1 MSTSLSAR
9 RVPLRFWLIGALAAA
24 AVLLAVA
31 ARPAPASAAT
41 KPTIVFVH
49 GAFADSS
56 GWSAETEALSRRG
69 YRTIAFSNPLRGLSA
84 DAAGLRLFLSTIRG
98 PIVLV
103 GHSYGGAVITNAAT
117 GNSNVKALVYI
128 AAFAPD
134 AGETLEDLQQKVP
147 GGMVA
152 PATLDVRPYLLPDG
166 KTTALEGS
174 IKPSAFRRIF
184 AADLPRDKA
193 AALAATQRPVALSVL
208 GEPSGEP
215 AWKTIPSWYLVGGKD
230 LAIGTNLENFM
241 AKRMR
246 AKTTVAK
253 GASHA
258 VLVSQPRRVT
268 KLVLKAVKG

>member
-1 MSTSLSAR
+1 MSIPLNAQ
-9 RVPLRFWLIGALAAA
+9 RVWLLGALAAA
-24 AVLLAVA
+24 ALLLTVA
-31 ARPAPASAAT
+31 LQPAPAPAAT

-56 GWSAETEALSRRG
+56 GWSGETKALSRKG

-84 DAAGLRLFLSTIRG
+84 DAADLRLFLATIRG
-98 PIVLV
+98 PVVLV

-117 GNSNVKALVYI
+117 GNPNVKALVYI

-134 AGETLEDLQQKVP
+134 AGETLENLQKKVP
-147 GGMVA
+147 GGMVG

-166 KTTALEGS
+166 KTTAPEGS

-184 AADLPRDKA
+184 AADLPHDTA
-193 AALAATQRPVALSVL
+193 AAMAATQRPVALSVL

-230 LAIGTNLENFM
+230 LAIGSGLERFM
-241 AKRMR
+241 AKRMG
-246 AKTTVAK
+246 AKTVVAK

-258 VLVSQPRRVT
+258 VLVSQPERVT
-268 KLVLKAVKG
+268 KLVLEAVKG

>member
-1 MSTSLSAR
+1 MSISLSAP
-9 RVPLRFWLIGALAAA
+9 RVWLLGALAAA
-24 AVLLAVA
+24 ALLLAAYV
-31 ARPAPASAAT
+31 RPAPASAAT
-41 KPTIVFVH
+41 KPTVVFVH

-56 GWSAETEALSRRG
+56 GWSGETQALGRTG

-117 GNSNVKALVYI
+117 GNPNVKALVYI

-134 AGETLEDLQQKVP
+134 AGETLQDLQEKVP

-152 PATLDVRPYLLPDG
+152 PATLDIRPYLLPDG
-166 KTTALEGS
+166 KTAAPEGS
-174 IKPSAFRRIF
+174 IKPSVFRRIF
-184 AADLPRDKA
+184 AADLPRDEA
-193 AALAATQRPVALSVL
+193 AVMAATQRPVALSVL

-215 AWKTIPSWYLVGGKD
+215 AWKAIPSWYMVAGKD
-230 LAIGTNLENFM
+230 RAIGAGLERFM
-241 AKRMR
+241 AKRMG
-246 AKTTVAK
+246 AKTVVAK

-258 VLVSQPRRVT
+258 VLVSQPKRVT
-268 KLVLKAVKG
+268 KLVLEAIDG